1 MSADPEN
8 TDRKHSGRFK
18 PGQSGNPAGKPKGAR
33 HKASLL
39 AEKLMQDDAKN
50 IVNAVLEAARGGDMT
65 AAKIVLDRIAP
76 ARRDGP
82 VRFELPK
89 IETAAQAS
97 KAMGAILEA
106 VAAGDITP
114 GEAGEVGKIVEGFVK
129 TLEANEFEARLRALE
144 EKTDAQRT

>member
-1 MSADPEN
+1 MTEN
-8 TDRKHSGRFK
+8 SGSNQSGRFQ

-33 HKASLL
+33 HKTTVL
-39 AEKLMQDDAKN
+39 AEKLMQDDAEA
-50 IVNAVLEAARGGDMT
+50 IVKKVVEAARGGDLV
-65 AAKIVLDRIAP
+65 AARLVLDRIAP

-89 IETAAQAS
+89 IETAAEAS
-97 KAMGAILEA
+97 KAMGAVLEA

-114 GEAGEVGKIVEGFVK
+114 GEASEVGKIVEGFVR

-144 EKTDAQRT
+144 EKTDAQRN

>member
-1 MSADPEN
+1 MSDEPGKNAPK
-8 TDRKHSGRFK
+8 TRGRPFER
-18 PGQSGNPAGKPKGAR
+18 GNPGRPKGAR
-33 HKASLL
+33 HKTTIL
-39 AEKLMQDDAKN
+39 AEKLMQDDAED
-50 IVNAVLEAARGGDMT
+50 IVKKVVEAAKGGDLT
-65 AAKIVLDRIAP
+65 AARLVLDRIAP

>member
-1 MSADPEN
+1 MSDE
-8 TDRKHSGRFK
+8 
-18 PGQSGNPAGKPKGAR
+18 PGKNAPKTRGSPFERGNPGRPKGAR
-33 HKASLL
+33 HKTTIL
-39 AEKLMQDDAKN
+39 AEKLMQDDAED
-50 IVNAVLEAARGGDMT
+50 IVKKVVEAAKGGDLT
-65 AAKIVLDRIAP
+65 AARLVLDRIAP